1 LLISIYIEKQ
11 VGSAMIPF
19 IYNELID
26 PAILSSLYEND
37 HAFIQKI
44 FQSFLDTGL
53 DGDLQQV
60 KSCLSSADTDGLRK
74 VIHKIKPAFGFVG
87 LTSIEEQ
94 CREMELLC
102 VSGRSLNEFTEK
114 TTDLVNAMMAGKK
127 AIEDDLQKLI
137 LLNKT

>member
-1 LLISIYIEKQ
+1 M
-11 VGSAMIPF
+11 VPF

-37 HAFIQKI
+37 HDFIQKI

-60 KSCLSSADTDGLRK
+60 QSCLSSGNTDGLRK

-102 VSGRSLNEFTEK
+102 VSGRSLSDLTEK
-114 TTDLVNAMMAGKK
+114 ITDLLKTSRAGKT
-127 AIEDDLQKLI
+127 AIEEDLQKLVQF
-137 LLNKT
+137 NKSQP

>member
-1 LLISIYIEKQ
+1 MET
-11 VGSAMIPF
+11 F

-37 HAFIQKI
+37 HTFIQKI
-44 FQSFLDTGL
+44 FHSFLDNGL

-60 KSCLSSADTDGLRK
+60 ESCFTSGNTDGLRR

-87 LTSIEEQ
+87 LTSIEAQ
-94 CREMELLC
+94 CRELELLC
-102 VSGRSLNEFTEK
+102 VSERSLNDLTEK
-114 TTDLVNAMMAGKK
+114 INDLLNAMLAGKK

-137 LLNKT
+137 LFNKT

>member
-1 LLISIYIEKQ
+1 M
-11 VGSAMIPF
+11 VPF

-44 FQSFLDTGL
+44 FQSFLDNGL

-60 KSCLSSADTDGLRK
+60 ESCFTSGDTDGLRK

-102 VSGRSLNEFTEK
+102 VDGRSMNDLTEK
-114 TTDLVNAMMAGKK
+114 ITNLLNAMLAGKK

-137 LLNKT
+137 LFNKT

>member
-1 LLISIYIEKQ
+1 M
-11 VGSAMIPF
+11 VPF

-53 DGDLQQV
+53 DGDLRQAE
-60 KSCLSSADTDGLRK
+60 SCFTSGDPDGLRK

-102 VSGRSLNEFTEK
+102 VSGRSLNDLTEK
-114 TTDLVNAMMAGKK
+114 INDLLNAMLAGKK

-137 LLNKT
+137 LFNKT

>member
-1 LLISIYIEKQ
+1 M
-11 VGSAMIPF
+11 VPF
-19 IYNELID
+19 MYNELID

-44 FQSFLDTGL
+44 FQSFLDNGL

-60 KSCLSSADTDGLRK
+60 ESCFTSGDTDGLRK

-102 VSGRSLNEFTEK
+102 ASGRSLNDLTEK
-114 TTDLVNAMMAGKK
+114 ISDLLNAMLAGKK